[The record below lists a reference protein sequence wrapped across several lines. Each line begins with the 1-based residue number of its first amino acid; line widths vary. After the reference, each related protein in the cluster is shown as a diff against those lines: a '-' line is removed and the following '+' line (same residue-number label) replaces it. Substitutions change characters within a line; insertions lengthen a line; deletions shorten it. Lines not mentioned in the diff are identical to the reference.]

1 MVMED
6 PKLNEPL
13 AETKIKGKKNW
24 FKRTVGSLEAGSL
37 RGAVLSLMTTGISG
51 VCLSLPL
58 ILQEAGLLLGLL
70 IIQLTGFVSLMAM
83 HSVSKASQRTKLPE
97 FLEVT
102 EKILGHWVAKTVA
115 VLIVMFTIDHLLL
128 YEVMGNF

>member
-1 MVMED
+1 MD
-6 PKLNEPL
+6 DFKLKEPL
-13 AETKIKGKKNW
+13 AEGKIKGKKNW
-24 FKRTVGSLEAGSL
+24 FKRTIGSLESGSL
-37 RGAVLSLMTTGISG
+37 GSAVLSLMTTGISG

-58 ILQEAGLLLGLL
+58 ILQEAGLLLGLF

-102 EKILGHWVAKTVA
+102 EKVLGHWTAKIVA

-128 YEVMGNF
+128 YEVMGKA

>member
-1 MVMED
+1 MED
-6 PKLNEPL
+6 LKLKEKL
-13 AETKIKGKKNW
+13 AGDKIKGKKSW
-24 FKRTVGSLEAGSL
+24 FKRTIGSLESGSL
-37 RGAVLSLMTTGISG
+37 GGAVLSLMTTGISG

-58 ILQEAGLLLGLL
+58 ILQEAGLFLGLF

-102 EKILGHWVAKTVA
+102 EKVLGHYVAKIVA

-128 YEVMGNF
+128 YEVMGKF